1 MQERSENIMYSYKIF
16 KMYRLQY
23 SWATLLTGLKL
34 GLLSIE
40 EIDTYAANYLID
52 NPHVSD
58 DALLELTWGKCDKE
72 KAIELI
78 ETIVMDLAIPWNDDV
93 EERKWKYCILMSMRE
108 KNNDYDALLENIAN
122 LYSDFNYP
130 DDMKGFI
137 YYLEPDDGHDPSKY
151 SKSENIKRL
160 INKLDSFLQ
169 SEQKALREV

>member
-16 KMYRLQY
+16 KTYRLQY

-52 NPHVSD
+52 NPHVRD
-58 DALLELTWGKCDKE
+58 DALLELTWGKYDKE

-78 ETIVMDLAIPWNDDV
+78 ETIVMDLAIHRNSDV

-108 KNNDYDALLENIAN
+108 KNNDYDALLENVAN

-130 DDMKGFI
+130 EDMEGFI
-137 YYLEPDDGHDPSKY
+137 YYLEPDDGYDPSKY
-151 SKSENIKRL
+151 TKSENIRRL

-169 SEQKALREV
+169 GEQNALQEI